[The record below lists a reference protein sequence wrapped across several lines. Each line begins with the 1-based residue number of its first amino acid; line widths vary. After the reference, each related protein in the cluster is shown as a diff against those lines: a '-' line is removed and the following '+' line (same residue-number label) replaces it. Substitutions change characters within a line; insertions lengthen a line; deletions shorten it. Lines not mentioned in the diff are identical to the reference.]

1 MKKNASSKQFKKLE
15 KAINNFRNPEKN
27 FNFIKKA
34 LYSENMFISALGFE
48 ALKKIGSDDTVNI
61 LLKGGSIEC
70 DHLSS
75 CIDKYVNEI
84 VDENTISKLI
94 RIFSDRDLKIEKR
107 RNALY
112 IFMEIR
118 HPYAFD
124 TMLQLIEDDDLEDFI
139 LEELIFALGEYSD
152 KKAVKPLLRLSPK
165 VNRISYNRIIEAL
178 GTIGS
183 KEGISLMLEGLK
195 DRDRFTRII
204 SAASL
209 GYLNDKRAIKPLMKC
224 LNDEDGDVQSS
235 AILSLAMIID
245 LESLRQLIKYHE
257 KSIK

>member
-1 MKKNASSKQFKKLE
+1 MKKKSSKQFKKLE
-15 KAINNFRNPEKN
+15 KAINNFRNPEKK

-34 LYSENMFISALGFE
+34 LYNDNMFISAFGFE
-48 ALKKIGSDDTVNI
+48 ALKKIGIDDALGI
-61 LLKGGSIEC
+61 LLKGGFIEC

-75 CIDKYVNEI
+75 CIYEYVNEKI
-84 VDENTISKLI
+84 DEDSISKLI
-94 RIFSDRDLKIEKR
+94 HIFSDRDAKR
-107 RNALY
+107 KKRMNALE
-112 IFMEIR
+112 IFTEIR
-118 HPYAFD
+118 HPFAFD

-195 DRDRFTRII
+195 DRDWSTRNI

-224 LNDEDGDVQSS
+224 LNDEVGDVRIT
-235 AILSLAMIID
+235 AILSLAKIID
-245 LESLRQLIKYHE
+245 LESLKQLIKYHE
-257 KSIK
+257 KSI